1 MLNQLTVTLAFVAAI
16 LTIILIVIWFV
27 VVVDFKK
34 IIKRIRKRS
43 WE

>member
-27 VVVDFKK
+27 CEVDFKK

>member
-1 MLNQLTVTLAFVAAI
+1 MANQLIATLACVAAI
-16 LTIILIVIWFV
+16 LTIILIVIWFA

-34 IIKRIRKRS
+34 FIKRIRKRS